1 MTSNST
7 RHAPGP
13 RTLPLIFIGIAA
25 GALSGMFGIG
35 GGTIIVPALVL
46 WVGMQQKLAAGTSVA
61 AILPTAIVGAIS
73 YGVQGNVDWIA
84 ALCLAIGVVVG
95 AQLGSFLLQK
105 LPIGAIQW
113 AFLAFLLVV
122 IVTLWFVVPQRDDEI
137 TMGLLPGTLLV
148 GLGFITGILSGLL
161 GVGGG
166 IVVVPILMFFF
177 GANDLV
183 AKGSSLVMMI
193 PGSISGTLGNFRRQ
207 NVDLRSATIV
217 GLSACLMVPFS
228 SLFAAWID
236 PFWGNVAFSLYLA
249 FIFWQMLSKKLR
261 SRKSKGEDQPG
272 EPEKS
277 AE

>member
-1 MTSNST
+1 MTSHST

-105 LPIGAIQW
+105 LPIH
-113 AFLAFLLVV
+113 FL
-122 IVTLWFVVPQRDDEI
+122 
-137 TMGLLPGTLLV
+137 
-148 GLGFITGILSGLL
+148 
-161 GVGGG
+161 
-166 IVVVPILMFFF
+166 
-177 GANDLV
+177 
-183 AKGSSLVMMI
+183 
-193 PGSISGTLGNFRRQ
+193 
-207 NVDLRSATIV
+207 
-217 GLSACLMVPFS
+217 
-228 SLFAAWID
+228 
-236 PFWGNVAFSLYLA
+236 
-249 FIFWQMLSKKLR
+249 
-261 SRKSKGEDQPG
+261 
-272 EPEKS
+272 
-277 AE
+277 